1 MDVIASTAM
10 RVLGAFLAI
19 YFFAYLL
26 ETPKKYAF
34 RAGLTGA
41 VGGLVYNLGIK
52 ADAGEVLASFLS
64 ALAVSLLAQ
73 LLARIFKT
81 PVTLFLIAGILP
93 TVPGTGM
100 YYTVHYII
108 EGDSAM
114 TAYYLTQT
122 LEIAGVIAL
131 AIVIADT
138 VFGLLKKGDWKQNSL
153 KYVRIVKGKAK
164 TEEDK
169 K

>member
-1 MDVIASTAM
+1 
-10 RVLGAFLAI
+10 
-19 YFFAYLL
+19 
-26 ETPKKYAF
+26 
-34 RAGLTGA
+34 
-41 VGGLVYNLGIK
+41 
-52 ADAGEVLASFLS
+52 
-64 ALAVSLLAQ
+64 
-73 LLARIFKT
+73 
-81 PVTLFLIAGILP
+81 
-93 TVPGTGM
+93 M

-153 KYVRIVKGKAK
+153 KDVYKRQ
-164 TEEDK
+164 THW
-169 K
+169 